1 MQFWGRGGIGVQC
14 MLACGRPPLLQP
26 SIRRE
31 EEQGAWGG
39 LDEELGRTGGTG
51 RGAEQGGEPSASLP
65 TLAHP
70 AHCPQCICTDSP
82 PFNPSDNLYF
92 FMQNYLMLRLLCRCN
107 AMHWS
112 PNISTL
118 EVQSTPNTL
127 STPAFAPQR

>member
-1 MQFWGRGGIGVQC
+1 MGQRGDWGAVHVSLWAASTCSNHRSE
-14 MLACGRPPLLQP
+14 GRR
-26 SIRRE
+26 SR
-31 EEQGAWGG
+31 GAWGG
-39 LDEELGRTGGTG
+39 LEEEVGRTGGTG

-118 EVQSTPNTL
+118 EVQSSPNTL